1 MRFFRFLSASLL
13 AGCAVLPAMVP
24 AHAAADKGGNASA
37 AQARAMLPEF
47 VTFLKLPNVMFQSS
61 ADMRR
66 NADWAEA
73 AFRRHGFTASQLP
86 DHETPMVFAQWGKVD
101 PKKKTVLFYAHMDG
115 QAVFPKQWDTPPW
128 EPTLRRKLPDGR
140 YETLPLEQLTQGA
153 MPDPDWRLFAR
164 SSADD
169 KAPIIMLM
177 AAMDALRAGGK
188 SPAINV
194 KIIIDSHEEG
204 GPPTLDEVVKNNAAL
219 LKADAVVMLDGPMHA
234 SNRPTLV
241 FGHRGGTGFALTVFG
256 AGEELHSG
264 HYGNYAPNPV
274 FALAD
279 LLSAMKDAD
288 GRVTIPGFYD
298 GVSFDPRT
306 KAVLAAVP
314 DDEAGLRHRL
324 GIAANEKVGENYQ
337 EAMNYPTLNVSAMK
351 AGEPDSHRSV
361 IPASA
366 TAWFDLRTVPAT
378 PGPREL
384 ALVRA
389 WVESKGYHLVQGT
402 PTPEERARYPHLAAI
417 SGGGGMEALMTPLEA
432 PVGRWAA
439 SALRKQ
445 SGQEPVRIP
454 IMGGGVPTAPFSHTL
469 GVPVLLIPLVNAD
482 DNQHAANENLRM
494 GNYFYGVDA
503 LYRLFLEPYAG

>member
-1 MRFFRFLSASLL
+1 MRPLPSLRACLL
-13 AGCAVLPAMVP
+13 ATALLFSGAQ
-24 AHAAADKGGNASA
+24 S
-37 AQARAMLPEF
+37 AQAAPRQPATAQAARAILPEF
-47 VTFLKLPNVMFQSS
+47 LDFLKLPNVMFQSS

-66 NADWAEA
+66 NADWVEA
-73 AFRRHGFTASQLP
+73 AFRRHSFTASQLP
-86 DHETPMVFAQWGKVD
+86 DNDTPMVFAQWGKAD
-101 PKKKTVLFYAHMDG
+101 PRKKTVLFYAHMDG
-115 QAVFPKQWDTPPW
+115 QAVFPRQWDTPPW
-128 EPTLRRKLPDGR
+128 TPTLRRRTADGQW
-140 YETLPLEQLTQGA
+140 ETLPIERLTQGA

-177 AAMDALRAGGK
+177 AAMDALHAAGK

-204 GPPTLDEVVKNNAAL
+204 GPPTLDDVVKANAAL
-219 LKADAVVMLDGPMHA
+219 LRADAVVMLDGPMHP

-256 AGEELHSG
+256 AAEELHSG

-279 LLSAMKDAD
+279 LLAAMKDAN

-298 GVSFDPRT
+298 GVTFDPAT
-306 KAVLAAVP
+306 KAILAAVP
-314 DDEAGLRHRL
+314 DDEPALRRRL
-324 GIAANEKVGENYQ
+324 GIAANEKVGDNYQ
-337 EAMNYPTLNVSAMK
+337 EAMNLPTLNVSAMK
-351 AGEPDSHRSV
+351 AGEPESHRSV

-384 ALVRA
+384 GLVRA
-389 WVESKGYHLVQGT
+389 WVEGKGYHLVQGK
-402 PTPEERARYPHLAAI
+402 PTGEERARYPHLASI
-417 SGGGGMEALMTPLEA
+417 TGGGGMEALMTPLDA

-439 SALRKQ
+439 GALRRQ
-445 SGQEPVRIP
+445 GGQDPVRIA

-469 GVPVLLIPLVNAD
+469 GVPVVLLPLVNAD

-503 LYRLFLEPYAG
+503 LTHLFLEPYGG